1 VRATHNQGMDNA
13 LRSGVRAMRQRLGL
27 RQQELATKLR
37 VSRQTLSAIEAGTTA
52 PSTIIAL
59 DLARVLQCRVE
70 DLFSLASNARE
81 IEATY
86 IGDSAGNQAVGA
98 AATGSSKVRVA
109 LGQLGERWIARS
121 LDGDPSLL
129 WGIPADGIA
138 TVPRRHADE
147 GLVRVRP
154 LRDLEAL
161 RRNLFVAGCDPALA
175 LLGRHLEERIEGPR
189 LHWLERASH
198 AALEELAAERVH
210 VAGLHLDD
218 VEEGNR
224 NAAVVRARFGD
235 RPMALVTFAA
245 WELGMGYRP
254 RAIKAPRTVADLAR
268 KGTRVIGREPGAGA
282 RQLLESA
289 LKKAKLQLE
298 DLDVVA
304 LAHGHRSVA
313 QLVASG
319 VGDVGITTRA
329 AASPLGLSF
338 VPLGESR
345 FDLAFAVEFAS
356 DARMH
361 ALLECL
367 SSARFRKDLGAMT
380 GYRTAKT
387 GDAVPAAP
395 MASA

>member
-1 VRATHNQGMDNA
+1 MDNA

-27 RQQELATKLR
+27 RQQELATKLG

-70 DLFSLASNARE
+70 DLFSLAGSARE
-81 IEATY
+81 IEAQFV
-86 IGDSAGNQAVGA
+86 GDGA
-98 AATGSSKVRVA
+98 SDQPLATSSTASSKVRVA
-109 LGQLGERWIARS
+109 LSQVGERWIARS

-138 TVPRRHADE
+138 TVPGRHAGK

-154 LRDLEAL
+154 LRDVEAL

-175 LLGRHLEERIEGPR
+175 LLGRHLGERLEGPR
-189 LHWLERASH
+189 LHWVELGSH

-224 NAAVVRARFGD
+224 NAAVVRERFGD

-245 WELGMGYRP
+245 WELGMAYRP
-254 RAIKAPRTVADLAR
+254 RVAKPPRTVADLAR

-289 LKKAKLQLE
+289 LKKAKLRLE

-304 LAHGHRSVA
+304 IGRGHRSVA
-313 QLVASG
+313 QLVASS

-329 AASPLGLSF
+329 AASPLGLAF

-345 FDLAFAVEFAS
+345 FDLAFAAGFAS
-356 DARMH
+356 DVRMR

-367 SSARFRKDLGAMT
+367 SSTRFRRDLGAMT

-387 GDAVPAAP
+387 GDTVPPAP
-395 MASA
+395 IR